1 MSKTEEQCCYALNI
15 AADEPYSDPV
25 ILSIYKTREAAESEK
40 KRLEELEKQKE
51 ERYNSIRD
59 EMSKYEDYIYEN
71 NLDGTPDC
79 GVMET
84 AKHFGVLPSRVQEV
98 LNEPYYYP
106 YVYWITK
113 EKYIER

>member
-1 MSKTEEQCCYALNI
+1 MSKKEEQCCYALNI

-25 ILSIYKTREAAESEK
+25 ILSIYKTHEAAESEK
-40 KRLEELEKQKE
+40 KRLEELEKEKE
-51 ERYNSIRD
+51 EHYNSIK
-59 EMSKYEDYIYEN
+59 EEQLKYEDYIYQN
-71 NLDGTPDC
+71 NLDGTPDN

-84 AKHFGVLPSRVQEV
+84 ARHFGVTPSRVQEI

>member
-1 MSKTEEQCCYALNI
+1 MSKTEEKWCYALRM
-15 AADEPYSDPV
+15 AEDEPYGDDYV
-25 ILSIYKTREAAESEK
+25 LSIYKTREAAESEK

-51 ERYNSIRD
+51 KRYNSISD

-84 AKHFGVLPSRVQEV
+84 AKHFGVTPSRVQEV

-106 YVYWITK
+106 YIYWITK
-113 EKYIER
+113 ENYIER